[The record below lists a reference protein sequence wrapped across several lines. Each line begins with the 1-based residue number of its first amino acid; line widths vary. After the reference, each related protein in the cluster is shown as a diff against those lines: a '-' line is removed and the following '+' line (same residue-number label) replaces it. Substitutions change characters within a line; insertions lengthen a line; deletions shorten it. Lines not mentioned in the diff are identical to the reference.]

1 MNNYS
6 REIGVAKAGLVGFC
20 KKICAGL
27 KRPEAKLMTNVMYG
41 IAASESC
48 KLTEIGRALEEEIP
62 LKKTVNRL
70 SLGLMKFSGNAV
82 LWENYLKRAEKYV
95 DDTTIFPI
103 DESDA
108 AKPYGVAMEAIHPV
122 HDGST
127 GGTVPGYSTLEIV
140 ALAHGTKTP
149 LPVYER
155 VFSAAE
161 TDFVSQPQEVFDGL
175 RFLSKRFGHGGFRV
189 LDRGYDANPYMKYFI
204 DNKERFIIR
213 VRKNRVV
220 RHNGQS
226 VNIEDL
232 AARYKGKYAYTCTLN
247 GEQYHLKVA
256 EIPINIYEFGDY
268 QLHLVVVYGFGKK
281 PMLLL
286 TNCRGDAMCTA
297 IAKMYQLRWKIEEQ
311 FGFKKQQY
319 AFEDFRVRTLC
330 AIRALHTLVTL
341 LTGYFALLSQ
351 QPDTLTFC
359 ILRRA
364 ARAIPRS
371 KKRKPKRFFHYE
383 LATGLAF
390 LLRKTSANLKALF
403 PTKTYHSPSPQLSLL
418 SFLPLS
424 AFQRLALSA

>member
-1 MNNYS
+1 M
-6 REIGVAKAGLVGFC
+6 
-20 KKICAGL
+20 
-27 KRPEAKLMTNVMYG
+27 MYG
-41 IAASESC
+41 IAASHSC
-48 KLTEIGRALEEEIP
+48 KLTEIGRSLEEEIP

-70 SLGLMKFSGNAV
+70 SMGLMKFSGRAV

-108 AKPYGVAMEAIHPV
+108 FKPYGVAMEAIYPV

-127 GGTVPGYSTLEIV
+127 GDKVPGYLTLEIV

-161 TDFVSQPQEVFDGL
+161 RGFVSQPQEVEDGL
-175 RFLSKRFGHGGFRV
+175 KFLTSRFGHGGFRV
-189 LDRGYDANPYMKYFI
+189 LDRGYDANAYMKYFI
-204 DNKERFIIR
+204 ENKERFIIR
-213 VRKNRVV
+213 VRKNRTV
-220 RHNGQS
+220 RYRGKS
-226 VNIEDL
+226 VNIEEL
-232 AARYKGKYAYTCTLN
+232 SGRYKGKYAYTCTLH
-247 GEQYHLKVA
+247 GEKYHLKVA

-268 QLHLVVVYGFGKK
+268 PLYLVAVYGFGEK

-286 TNCRGDAMCTA
+286 TNCHGDAMCTA
-297 IAKMYQLRWKIEEQ
+297 IAKMYQLRWKIEEH

-319 AFEDFRVRTLC
+319 AFEDFRVRSLC

-341 LTGYFALLSQ
+341 LTGYFALLTQ
-351 QPDTLTFC
+351 QPDTEIFH

-383 LATGLAF
+383 LACGLAF
-390 LLRKTSANLKALF
+390 LLRKTSASLKTLF
-403 PTKTYHSPSPQLSLL
+403 PPLRHTPTSPQLSLL
-418 SFLPLS
+418 SNTAWL
-424 AFQRLALSA
+424 RLIACS